1 LNTWAELRAADGTYT
16 AIVEGDEEYGYKVIK
31 KIDMRDKENNLIDE
45 HILDLVLIIKV
56 RSELTILEFSFER
69 VGSRCVFFILGV
81 M

>member
-1 LNTWAELRAADGTYT
+1 MIELEKE
-16 AIVEGDEEYGYKVIK
+16 IVWEECL
-31 KIDMRDKENNLIDE
+31 DMRDKENNLIDE